1 MNGQPNHQLINNG
14 QQMYTVSNT
23 FSRVV
28 KSQVLS
34 TMSVIKDGTT
44 KSHVV
49 TDHFIVTELITAHKI
64 MPDFLQTPLIER
76 IEPTSSTKRPRMIE
90 PTSVLSINKIR
101 PIDRDPMF
109 NPVEYLVGLEME
121 PTSSSLSSSGSDV
134 DPSQKNSLSTPPL
147 PLPPPNQKCCFD

>member
-1 MNGQPNHQLINNG
+1 MNGQPNQLVNNG

-49 TDHFIVTELITAHKI
+49 TDHFIVTELVTAHKI
-64 MPDFLQTPLIER
+64 MPDFLRTSLVER
-76 IEPTSSTKRPRMIE
+76 IESTSSTKRPRMVE
-90 PTSVLSINKIR
+90 PTSVSSINKIR
-101 PIDRDPMF
+101 PTDRDPMF

-121 PTSSSLSSSGSDV
+121 PTSSLSSSGSDV
-134 DPSQKNSLSTPPL
+134 NPSQTNSLSTPPL